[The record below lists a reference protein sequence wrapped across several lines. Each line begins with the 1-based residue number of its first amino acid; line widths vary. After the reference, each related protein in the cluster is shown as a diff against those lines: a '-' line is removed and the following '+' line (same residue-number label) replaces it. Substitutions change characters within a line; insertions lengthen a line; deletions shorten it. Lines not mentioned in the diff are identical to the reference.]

1 MCVIIIKDS
10 DKIIDQ
16 ATLLAS
22 SIINPDGLG
31 VLWLDNYKVDKI
43 PSEHYN
49 VLITKR
55 PFIAHFRY
63 ATVGKVNLNNCHP
76 FSINEDNILF
86 QNGTVQGLGDS
97 VKTDTQH
104 LAEILKT
111 TPVRY
116 WKHVLE
122 MTDCRYVIANTNS
135 KKYKVFNE
143 KMWHL
148 DDQGI
153 LYSKK
158 NVLNLSIIAV
168 YGTLKYRGSNY
179 YGYLQESEHVG
190 GGYTKDAYP
199 LIVDGLPY
207 LLSKKGVGHNVDV
220 DVFLVDK
227 ETMEDVDILESHPQW
242 YKREVIPIELYSGGT
257 IDAWVYFND
266 TIKDTGVHVQS
277 YEIVETGNYGYST
290 GNSWYDS
297 YDVADYDTIGE
308 QKTGVIETS
317 ERCHDCETNLW
328 YDEYEMMH
336 YCSECDDYVHV
347 PNSKGRDSFEDNS
360 FNVLKGVWQ
369 K

>member
-1 MCVIIIKDS
+1 MCVIIIKDNN
-10 DKIIDQ
+10 KTIDH
-16 ATLLAS
+16 ATLVAS

-31 VLWLDNYKVDKI
+31 ILWLDTYEVEKI

-49 VLITKR
+49 VLSTKR

-63 ATVGKVNLNNCHP
+63 ATVGKVNLKNCHP
-76 FSINEDNILF
+76 FNINEDNILF
-86 QNGTVQGLGDS
+86 QNGTVRGLGNS

-111 TPVRY
+111 CSSKNWRG
-116 WKHVLE
+116 VLE
-122 MTDCRYVIANTNS
+122 MTDCRYVVANVKK
-135 KKYKVFNE
+135 KKYSLFN
-143 KMWHL
+143 KKLWHT
-148 DDQGI
+148 DEDGI
-153 LYSKK
+153 LYSKN
-158 NVLNLSIIAV
+158 NVLGLQFMAV

-179 YGYLQESEHVG
+179 YSYLTSSEMVSS
-190 GGYTKDAYP
+190 GYTKDKYP

-242 YKREVIPIELYSGGT
+242 YKREKIDIELTNGDVVS
-257 IDAWVYFND
+257 AWTYFND

-277 YEIVETGNYGYST
+277 YAIAEPDRYSYST
-290 GNSWYDS
+290 GYSWYDT
-297 YDVADYDTIGE
+297 YDISDYDTISE
-308 QKTGVIETS
+308 QKTGVIQTS

-328 YDEYEMMH
+328 YDEYEMTH

-347 PNSKGRDSFEDNS
+347 PNSKGRDSFEEDA
-360 FNVLKGVWQ
+360 FNVLKDAF
-369 K
+369 KK